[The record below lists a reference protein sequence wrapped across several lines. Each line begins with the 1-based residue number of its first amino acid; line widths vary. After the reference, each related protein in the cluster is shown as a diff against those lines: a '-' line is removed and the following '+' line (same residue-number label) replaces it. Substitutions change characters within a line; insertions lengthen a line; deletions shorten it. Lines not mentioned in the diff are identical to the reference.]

1 MESITPVTSTITDA
15 RSRPRHYLLIL
26 AALMLFAVAAAYQF
40 VGFRSLLFGVGSSV
54 PVDIRLRWIESR
66 LLVEGKDSHSW
77 GHPDPEL
84 PPALRWQR
92 TLGGGYPPWATAIG
106 LVAAPPVSW
115 SLARTWFAILNI
127 GALAVICAWGYSIGI
142 KYSRPFGLFLVAAS
156 LACAPVAICVSYG
169 QYPLLI
175 AAGLVIAGEALER
188 NRKLAGGLALGFALV
203 KPQLAAMAVMAA
215 LIRRQ
220 YAAFAIAC
228 GVVLTGCGVMW
239 ALTGIDPITALQDS
253 QKDAK
258 IFSFL
263 SVNPLTAWLLPMLG
277 FERTTALLGLSFLAV
292 GCVAAW
298 SAPRNVRMTR
308 LFGIAVIISMFWS
321 YRRGYDCA
329 LLVIPMVLMFDAA
342 ARQGNAAIWIMAF
355 AFGISLWVPVRNE
368 QWTWT
373 SVQVAHLA
381 VWLPAAITLYL
392 SQSREESYSTDYSA
406 ERMRMEALA

>member
-1 MESITPVTSTITDA
+1 MIE
-15 RSRPRHYLLIL
+15 RRPRLHDRLLLVAAILLI
-26 AALMLFAVAAAYQF
+26 AVAAVYQY
-40 VGFRSLLFGVGSSV
+40 VGFRSLLFGAGPSV
-54 PVDIRLRWIESR
+54 PVDIRLRWIESQ
-66 LLVEGKDSHSW
+66 LLIEGKDSHTW

-106 LVAAPPVSW
+106 LVVAPPLPW
-115 SLARTWFAILNI
+115 SVARTWFAILNV
-127 GALAVICAWGYSIGI
+127 GALAVICAWGYSIGAR
-142 KYSRPFGLFLVAAS
+142 YSRPFGLFLVAAL

-175 AAGLVIAGEALER
+175 AAALVVAAEALER

-203 KPQLAAMAVMAA
+203 KPQLAAMAVVAT

-228 GVVLTGCGVMW
+228 VVVLIGCGVMW
-239 ALTGIDPITALQDS
+239 AFTGIDPISALRDS

-263 SVNPLTAWLLPMLG
+263 SVNPLTAWLLPVLG
-277 FERTTALLGLSFLAV
+277 FELTTLLLGLSFLAA
-292 GCVAAW
+292 GSVAAW
-298 SAPRNVRMTR
+298 SAPRNSR
-308 LFGIAVIISMFWS
+308 LTTLFAIAVIISMFWS

-329 LLVIPMVLMFDAA
+329 LLVIPMVLMFEVA
-342 ARQGNAAIWIMAF
+342 ARHGSAAGWILAF
-355 AFGISLWVPVRNE
+355 AFGVSLWLPVRNE
-368 QWTWT
+368 QWSWT
-373 SVQVAHLA
+373 GVQIAHLA
-381 VWLPAAITLYL
+381 VWVTAAVSLYL
-392 SQSREESYSTDYSA
+392 SDSPEESCSSDYSA